1 MSLGNGLRP
10 HVSSYTEFDMAG
22 WPPGRHRG
30 LPSAGLAF
38 VLSFS
43 SPLVVRSPGRGVV
56 SSSATVAGLTSEP
69 VEVLHDGTQRG
80 LQLELTPHG
89 ARALLGIPAA
99 VLAGGVFALEEVV
112 GQPACELVE
121 RLAEASNP
129 VTHAQTLATVLRGWQ
144 SEVKYPETVDAVWH
158 RLVSSRGA
166 APIGQIATEIG
177 LGRRHLGE
185 LVRNAAR
192 HHPKNGRQDPPFRPR
207 QTSHRFTP
215 GLESWQRWR

>member
-1 MSLGNGLRP
+1 MPLQMSLGNGLRP

-129 VTHAQTLATVLRGWQ
+129 VARAPNSRDGAQGLAERGEIPRDRRRRVASTRVFAWRCPYR
-144 SEVKYPETVDAVWH
+144 SDRH
-158 RLVSSRGA
+158 RDRPGPSA
-166 APIGQIATEIG
+166 
-177 LGRRHLGE
+177 LG
-185 LVRNAAR
+185 
-192 HHPKNGRQDPPFRPR
+192 
-207 QTSHRFTP
+207 
-215 GLESWQRWR
+215 